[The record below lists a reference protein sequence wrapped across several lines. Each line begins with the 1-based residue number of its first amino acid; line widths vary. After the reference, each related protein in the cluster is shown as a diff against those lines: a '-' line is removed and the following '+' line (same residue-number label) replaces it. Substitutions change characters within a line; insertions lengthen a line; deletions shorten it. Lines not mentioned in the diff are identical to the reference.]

1 MAKIGKH
8 EVKGNK
14 VIIDFDPN
22 SKEISSTGKSFILAS
37 SGGYV
42 YDGDIGVSFNIIKKK
57 KD

>member
-22 SKEISSTGKSFILAS
+22 SKEISSTGKSYILAS
-37 SGGYV
+37 SGGFQQH
-42 YDGDIGVSFNIIKKK
+42 GDISISYNITKKK
-57 KD
+57 E